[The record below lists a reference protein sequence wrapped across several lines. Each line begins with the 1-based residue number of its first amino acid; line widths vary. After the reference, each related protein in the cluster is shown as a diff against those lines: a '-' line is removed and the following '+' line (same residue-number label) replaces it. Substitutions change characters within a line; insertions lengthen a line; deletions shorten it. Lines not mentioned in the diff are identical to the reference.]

1 MSDGAIGGR
10 KPYQSQVRA
19 LAPARRR
26 RQRQS
31 REGRPARRWRRR
43 LVRTAVV
50 IALCIAVSRQVNGAG
65 GAFAADLL
73 RAVVGP
79 SATARIEATYLD
91 LLDRIHAVQYSL
103 GGRPVHAPWTVV
115 STTPAQRTIASRSRS
130 STMAVQPRA
139 PSSPM
144 PLPAIPAPISPTL
157 PGEGV
162 WTTAG
167 LPAAG
172 PGAAP
177 PLAKTFLRPDPARPY
192 ALATLLQADL
202 RLARLHMVAGTD
214 QPGGPVGHPGSGLIP
229 AADTS
234 GDRLLAVFNGGFKY
248 ADGAYGLMSGGVVYV
263 RPVWGAATVAVTRSG
278 GVFMGAWG
286 KDHRLTTANRGLVAW
301 RQNAGLLIDRG
312 RITAQTQDGSAW
324 GLSILNSAYTWRS
337 GIGLTKRGTLLY
349 VAGSWLSAATLAQTL
364 HAAGAVTAM
373 QLDINPNWVRAF
385 TYGRDGQGTLVAW
398 ALDPAMPG
406 IGMEYMYGNARDF
419 FYLTRAA
426 G

>member
-1 MSDGAIGGR
+1 
-10 KPYQSQVRA
+10 
-19 LAPARRR
+19 
-26 RQRQS
+26 
-31 REGRPARRWRRR
+31 
-43 LVRTAVV
+43 
-50 IALCIAVSRQVNGAG
+50 
-65 GAFAADLL
+65 
-73 RAVVGP
+73 
-79 SATARIEATYLD
+79 
-91 LLDRIHAVQYSL
+91 
-103 GGRPVHAPWTVV
+103 
-115 STTPAQRTIASRSRS
+115 
-130 STMAVQPRA
+130 
-139 PSSPM
+139 M